1 MTDQQSFKDYYQNE
15 VNFSTDDH
23 PYSNNPRHVWVI
35 ARYKGN
41 WLLTLHPSRGI
52 EFPGGKVEKGE
63 SAEEAA
69 KREVF
74 EETGGV
80 TDQLNYI
87 GQYRVF
93 GKSETVIKNVY
104 YAAIKE
110 LVSKKNYFET
120 KGPKLLK
127 NLPENIPSNHEYSF
141 IMKDEVLTLSLEEV
155 QRRFLQQEIKKCEG

>member
-41 WLLTLHPSRGI
+41 WLLTVHPSRGI

-69 KREVF
+69 RREVF

-104 YAAIKE
+104 YAVIQE

-127 NLPENIPSNHEYSF
+127 TLPDNIPSNHEYSF

-155 QRRFLQQEIKKCEG
+155 QRRFLEQEIKKCEG